1 MENTLEY
8 RFKKLQPA
16 VIGVFREHNQ
26 LNKTL
31 EELHAKNFANE
42 DIKILKAKSSEIY
55 EFNTHK
61 EVLVGAHTGALAGL
75 ILGVISCVLASY
87 NIIRIPGQQT
97 WMEVGAFLSAVAG
110 GSIGVNAGALA
121 GVFVGYVVTRVERN
135 RIEHYLE
142 KRGVVISVHAE
153 EPKEQLLAKNILVT
167 NGAVK
172 IFNPVTPDADGSYVY
187 NRGKFASP
195 LPM

>member
-16 VIGVFREHNQ
+16 VIGVFREHEQ
-26 LNKTL
+26 INKTL
-31 EELHAKNFANE
+31 DELHAKNFADE
-42 DIKILKAKSSEIY
+42 DIKILKAKSSELH

-75 ILGVISCVLASY
+75 IVGVLACVLASY
-87 NIIRIPGQQT
+87 NFIRIPGQQT
-97 WMEVGAFLSAVAG
+97 WMEIGAFLSAVAG

-121 GVFVGYVVTRVERN
+121 GVLVGYFVARVERN
-135 RIEHYLE
+135 RIAHYLE

-153 EPKEQLLAKNILVT
+153 EPKAQLLAKNVLVT

-172 IFNPVTPDADGSYVY
+172 IFNPVTPQTDSHYAY
-187 NRGKFASP
+187 NKGKFTSP